1 MIVYHFSWCILSS
14 KFLLLFWHIWLPA
27 SRLLIFII
35 SFVYFML
42 NICLS
47 FGNFS
52 IYFQH
57 YYFSCLVLLS
67 FFLVWQFNK
76 LFAYWCNFLSY
87 VYFLS
92 FQWHFYYWTDLNFP
106 LHHIYIF
113 VVNFCFVY
121 HTIVIWPVF
130 FFIAKK
136 FYAIFSIKLFYFV
149 FIFCCFLFWGNFEIF
164 FGIVIILLLA
174 N

>member
-35 SFVYFML
+35 LSVFFML

-76 LFAYWCNFLSY
+76 LFAYWCNF
-87 VYFLS
+87 
-92 FQWHFYYWTDLNFP
+92 
-106 LHHIYIF
+106 F
-113 VVNFCFVY
+113 VLC
-121 HTIVIWPVF
+121 
-130 FFIAKK
+130 
-136 FYAIFSIKLFYFV
+136 IFSFLPMAFLLLNWPKFSATPYIH
-149 FIFCCFLFWGNFEIF
+149 ICSQFLFCISYNCNLVCILF
-164 FGIVIILLLA
+164 FYC
-174 N
+174 